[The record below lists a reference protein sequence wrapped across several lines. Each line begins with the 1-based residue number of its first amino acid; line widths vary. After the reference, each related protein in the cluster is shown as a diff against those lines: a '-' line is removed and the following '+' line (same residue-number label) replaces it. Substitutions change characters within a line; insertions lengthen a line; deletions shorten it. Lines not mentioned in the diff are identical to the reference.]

1 VAGSTRR
8 LKGGFASLAG
18 SHPNALVATYQ
29 NASDAFKS
37 FAAWDGTYFT
47 NVSDPA
53 KFGSIA
59 VQRGIYAGR
68 GQGFITTEAS
78 FQDCLK
84 NQ

>member
-1 VAGSTRR
+1 M
-8 LKGGFASLAG
+8 AG